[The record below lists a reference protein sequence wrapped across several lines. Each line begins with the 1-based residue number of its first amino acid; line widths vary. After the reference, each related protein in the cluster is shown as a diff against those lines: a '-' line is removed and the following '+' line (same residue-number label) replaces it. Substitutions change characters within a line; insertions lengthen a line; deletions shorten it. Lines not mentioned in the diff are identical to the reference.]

1 MRRRFRGLALL
12 AALMLGGCSVLGFVY
27 DRADW
32 LLLREIERYL
42 DLRPEQRAA
51 TAEALARRH
60 AEHRREQ
67 LPAIAQSLR
76 ELAGA
81 LAVPLGAE
89 DWARWLDQAEALLNR
104 SLEGLPEAAAP
115 LVATLDDA
123 QVEGFW
129 ERLQEVR
136 EQRADEREARSS
148 PRERAKSVERAL
160 RRWIGS
166 LTPAQQE
173 AVRSWAALR
182 DPGLEDPAYESHL
195 RQREQALRRLLA
207 DRRDPDFAAR
217 LVTFL
222 DEDTVP
228 ATTRQRWEDE
238 RIAFVELLASISA
251 SLSDA
256 QRERAQERLR
266 RYARQIESLA
276 QSDR

>member
-1 MRRRFRGLALL
+1 MRRRSRGLALV
-12 AALMLGGCSVLGFVY
+12 AALMLSGCSVLGMVY

-76 ELAGA
+76 ELAEA
-81 LAVPLGAE
+81 LAVPLSAE
-89 DWARWLDQAEALLNR
+89 DWVGRLDQAEALLNR

-123 QVEGFW
+123 QLEGFW
-129 ERLQEVR
+129 KRLHEAR
-136 EQRADEREARSS
+136 EQRAEAREERSS
-148 PRERAKSVERAL
+148 PRARAKSVERAL
-160 RRWIGS
+160 RRWTGP
-166 LTPAQQE
+166 LTSVQRDQ
-173 AVRSWAALR
+173 VRTWAALR
-182 DPGLEDPAYESHL
+182 DPGQEDPAYEAHL
-195 RQREQALRRLLA
+195 RQREQSLRRLLA